1 MGAGQWRLTRFDTTV
16 ITVVGMMLATLVIL
30 ILTDD
35 TTVPGLRVAFM
46 RTNDDGV
53 VNIWLADPQ
62 APDDAEQITFS
73 ETGVHDFGVSPDGTT
88 IAFAE
93 RNGDAVNRNAEI
105 KLLNIRTGTV
115 QQVTNCTMQDADCT
129 TPVWHPDGNVIAY
142 QRMELNSDLSVGISP
157 NRVWLLD
164 LTSSPAETQPLIA
177 DSQVL
182 GYSPVWSPSGD
193 QLAFYDTA
201 QSGIVVY
208 DFAASAESGEP
219 SLAFVPTT
227 YGTVGDFS
235 PDGTRLVFPEMLP
248 GGPLVRA
255 ALQVADL
262 ENRDFNSLTDSTPD
276 VDDQAAVWHPD
287 GNRLAIARRYLDPD
301 RLTRGHQ
308 VFLADADG
316 EDVYPLVYDERY
328 IHSFFSWSPDGE
340 KLLMNRF
347 PVLTPDGEANPFGT
361 LEIWMYDMTSESL
374 EMVVADGFQ
383 PRWVP

>member
-1 MGAGQWRLTRFDTTV
+1 MRSETMRLTRFDITV
-16 ITVVGMMLATLVIL
+16 ISTIVVLVAVLL
-30 ILTDD
+30 ILLLTMD
-35 TTVPGLRVAFM
+35 TSVPGLRVAFL
-46 RTNDDGV
+46 RTDDAGV
-53 VNIWLADPQ
+53 VNLWLVDPE

-73 ETGVHDFGVSPDGTT
+73 EVGVHDFGVSPDGNS

-105 KLLNIRTGTV
+105 KLLNLRTGNI

-129 TPVWHPDGNVIAY
+129 TPVWRPDGRVIAY

-164 LTSSPAETQPLIA
+164 LTTTPATAQPLLA
-177 DSQVL
+177 DSQIL
-182 GYSPVWSPSGD
+182 GYSPVWSPDGG

-201 QSGIVVY
+201 QSGIVIY
-208 DFAASAESGEP
+208 DFATSAELGEP

-227 YGTVGDFS
+227 YGTVGVFS
-235 PDGTRLVFPEMLP
+235 PDGSHLVFPEMLP

-262 ENRDFNSLTDSTPD
+262 DNQEFISLTESTPD
-276 VDDQAAVWHPD
+276 VDDQAAAWHPD
-287 GNRLAIARRYLDPD
+287 GDQLAIARRYLDPE

-308 VFLADADG
+308 IFLSDVTG
-316 EDVYPLVYDERY
+316 EEASPLVYEERY
-328 IHSFFSWSPDGE
+328 IHSFFSWSPDGDA
-340 KLLMNRF
+340 LLMNRF
-347 PVLTPDGEANPFGT
+347 PVLTPEGEANPFGT
-361 LEIWMYDMTSESL
+361 LEIWIYDMTTESL
-374 EMVVADGFQ
+374 NLVVDNGFQ